1 MNTYEIQTYNDLEL
15 ELEKAKDTL
24 VVINDS
30 IKRIVG
36 RAPKL
41 SRDSRGIR
49 SRTPSVTAFLSTHRR
64 CPPRQ

>member
-1 MNTYEIQTYNDLEL
+1 MNTYEIQTYNDLEQ

-41 SRDSRGIR
+41 SRDSR
-49 SRTPSVTAFLSTHRR
+49 
-64 CPPRQ
+64 